1 MKWHRREPAAGR
13 HWITM
18 AACRSADPDLF
29 SPVSKAGQSLEQIAR
44 AKAVC
49 AGCPVR
55 GQCLAFALRT
65 RQVGGIWG
73 GLTEDER
80 HLAVPRRPRPRTD
93 TDRGQ

>member
-1 MKWHRREPAAGR
+1 MNRHRREPATGR

-29 SPVSKAGQSLEQIAR
+29 PPVSKAGQSLEQIAR

-55 GQCLAFALRT
+55 RQCLAFALRT

-73 GLTEDER
+73 GLTDDER
-80 HLAVPRRPRPRTD
+80 HPAMPSSATPAD
-93 TDRGQ
+93 